1 MPILDRKEL
10 EEAFK
15 RAAWTAAHGTREERS
30 GRFLHPQ
37 YLAGPVSIPD
47 KPKEKPKRKDEVD

>member
-15 RAAWTAAHGTREERS
+15 RAAWTAVHGTREERS

-37 YLAGPVSIPD
+37 YLAGPVPVREIPKK
-47 KPKEKPKRKDEVD
+47 KPRRDDELG